1 MIFSRILIPT
11 DFSPRCLGAARYSIP
26 IAERFHSQIV
36 FLHVEPPSGEGPEM
50 NAGHERLAKRLRDF
64 LPAAFARL
72 NVKRIVRA
80 GDPAA
85 EIVRCAEDER
95 SNLILMPTHGYGPF
109 RRFLVGSTTA
119 KVLHDAVCPVWTGA
133 HLDHGPPAEWLK
145 PEVVICAVDAVPENE
160 NVLRWGAKAA
170 AKFDADLLLVHVL
183 RRLESPGE
191 GHYSREFHG
200 VVLAEANRKLEQLQ
214 LAAGTRAQVLI
225 DEGNIADAVSKAVER
240 EKANLLVIGRG
251 SPNTS
256 GRLGANTYDIIRES
270 RCPVVSI

>member
-11 DFSPRCLGAARYSIP
+11 DFSQRCLGAARYSIP
-26 IAERFHSQIV
+26 IAERFRSEIV
-36 FLHVEPPSGEGPEM
+36 ILHVEPPPGEDPEM
-50 NAGHERLAKRLRDF
+50 NGDHERLAKRLRDF
-64 LPAAFARL
+64 LPAAFARF

-95 SNLILMPTHGYGPF
+95 SDLIMMPTHGYGPF
-109 RRFLVGSTTA
+109 RRFLLGSTTA
-119 KVLHDAVCPVWTGA
+119 KVLHDTPCPVWTGA
-133 HLDHGPPAEWLK
+133 HLEQGPPVEWLK
-145 PEVVICAVDAVPENE
+145 PEIVICAVDANPDNE
-160 NVLRWGAKAA
+160 SVLRWAAKAA
-170 AKFDADLLLVHVL
+170 AKFNADLLLVHVEG
-183 RRLESPGE
+183 RLESPGE
-191 GHYSREFHG
+191 GYYSREFHR
-200 VVLAEANRKLEQLQ
+200 VALAEVNGKLERLQ

-225 DEGNIADAVSKAVER
+225 DEGNITEAIAMAVER

-251 SPNTS
+251 TPSPS